1 MGLIEWLKSTLYR
14 WMPSILK
21 PTTVVKHLTTQT
33 SQGEVTVNL
42 NLTITLCVDQ
52 AGEVSLKVAPTPKA
66 TPEYETHI
74 PDWGP
79 VDNTDLIDFGKD
91 VE

>member
-1 MGLIEWLKSTLYR
+1 MGLIKWLKSIIYR
-14 WMPSILK
+14 LMPNILK
-21 PTTVVKHLTTQT
+21 PTTVVKQITTQT
-33 SQGEVTVNL
+33 TQGEVTVNL

-52 AGEVSLKVAPTPKA
+52 TGEMSLKVAPTKA

-79 VDNTDLIDFGKD
+79 VDNADLIEFGKD